1 MKKTKET
8 AIPKAE
14 QNWEIKDRTYTL
26 TGNMSPLTYMLKS
39 KAIIEKHFKSNNT
52 IC

>member
-14 QNWEIKDRTYTL
+14 QNWEINEKNHEEGL
-26 TGNMSPLTYMLKS
+26 NKS
-39 KAIIEKHFKSNNT
+39 LLRA
-52 IC
+52 